1 MNLETTPTCRTRDS
15 SASILPTSGICI
27 LLNHYTFVVIPITSK
42 GLGAQFVIYK
52 SQLRMEGEVKDFQ
65 FLHNSILPSFAVL
78 CVALA
83 DSPHS

>member
-1 MNLETTPTCRTRDS
+1 M
-15 SASILPTSGICI
+15 
-27 LLNHYTFVVIPITSK
+27 IPITSK

>member
-1 MNLETTPTCRTRDS
+1 MQNEGLIRIDPSHQC
-15 SASILPTSGICI
+15 ICI

-83 DSPHS
+83 DSPHA